1 MAEEEKFDM
10 LIPPGTPRTIIADVL
25 KKYDV
30 ELVSRKER
38 LYYAN
43 MEGDVRELLAFR
55 GTREVVEEVETYV
68 FKKLEDY
75 IGED

>member
-25 KKYDV
+25 KNFDV
-30 ELVSRKER
+30 ELVSRRER

-55 GTREVVEEVETYV
+55 GSRPVVEEVETYV
-68 FKKLEDY
+68 FKKLEEY